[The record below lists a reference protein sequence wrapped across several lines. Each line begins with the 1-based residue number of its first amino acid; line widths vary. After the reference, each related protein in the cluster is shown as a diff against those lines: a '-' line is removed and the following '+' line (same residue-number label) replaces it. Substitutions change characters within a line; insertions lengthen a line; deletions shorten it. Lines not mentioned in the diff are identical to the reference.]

1 MAPNAQSYR
10 GSFFVLLPLFT
21 QDLRRLSTEEIE
33 STSILTG
40 SARLGWTVGP
50 ATGPGLHWGISAT
63 WGRRHAVPWLWSPAN
78 LACAGHCKAQAG
90 EDELTF
96 QERQEN
102 PAKAV
107 QVNVCPETNNMH
119 FKICSYMIEWKVLG
133 EKKNSDCS
141 LDENH
146 FTHWLEK

>member
-1 MAPNAQSYR
+1 MAPNAQSSR

-40 SARLGWTVGP
+40 SAGLDRGPRHRPRPALGSFCHLEK
-50 ATGPGLHWGISAT
+50 ATCC
-63 WGRRHAVPWLWSPAN
+63 VPWLWSADSPAR
-78 LACAGHCKAQAG
+78 AGHCKAQAG

-96 QERQEN
+96 PGRQEN

-107 QVNVCPETNNMH
+107 QVNVCPETNNTH
-119 FKICSYMIEWKVLG
+119 FKICSYMIEWKLVG

>member
-1 MAPNAQSYR
+1 MAPNAQSCR

-40 SARLGWTVGP
+40 SAGLDRGPRHWPRPALGNFCHLEK
-50 ATGPGLHWGISAT
+50 ATRCALTLIPRQPGLCRPLQSSG
-63 WGRRHAVPWLWSPAN
+63 
-78 LACAGHCKAQAG
+78 G

-119 FKICSYMIEWKVLG
+119 FKICSYMIEWKLVG

>member
-1 MAPNAQSYR
+1 MALA
-10 GSFFVLLPLFT
+10 
-21 QDLRRLSTEEIE
+21 
-33 STSILTG
+33 
-40 SARLGWTVGP
+40 AGP
-50 ATGPGLHWGISAT
+50 
-63 WGRRHAVPWLWSPAN
+63 
-78 LACAGHCKAQAG
+78 ACAGGFLPPGEGDKLRPNSVIPRQPGPGAGRCKAQAG

-96 QERQEN
+96 QERHEN

-107 QVNVCPETNNMH
+107 QVNVRPETNNMH
-119 FKICSYMIEWKVLG
+119 FKICSYMIEWKAVG